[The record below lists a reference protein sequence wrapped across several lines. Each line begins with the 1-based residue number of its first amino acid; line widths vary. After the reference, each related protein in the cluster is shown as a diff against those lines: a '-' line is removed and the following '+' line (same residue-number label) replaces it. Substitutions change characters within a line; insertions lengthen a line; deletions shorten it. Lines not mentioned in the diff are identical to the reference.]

1 MTTYFS
7 RKDVEEIKPQV
18 DKTIEK
24 FLGFHE
30 PDLVTTAL
38 NCLSSGY
45 DKQKTT
51 GMLFNLC
58 YLCFKIIVSLTNKHC

>member
-1 MTTYFS
+1 MTAYLS
-7 RKDVEEIKPQV
+7 RKDVEEIKPHV
-18 DKTIEK
+18 DRTIES

-30 PDLVTTAL
+30 PTLVTTAL

-51 GMLFNLC
+51 GM
-58 YLCFKIIVSLTNKHC
+58 H